1 MAVTSCHSNLLSHTS
16 SASHSCLFFKS
27 VSVCFPPAA
36 LGLQASG
43 VDSVRGQEI
52 LTLQASLFQ
61 AQLELQAGQRAQQQ
75 AARTREDL
83 GRALQ
88 RLEED
93 LQGAL
98 QHRRDTERHNLVRR
112 CEHLSQIYLS
122 WWFVALPSCLCFA
135 QDLKLALDKAR
146 SSLLEREEQLREAK
160 QEWHLHDKARE
171 ATIREL
177 RTSLLNKEQLIE
189 VSNKAAAAPTNT
201 EEHHRSYKRTQFLH

>member
-1 MAVTSCHSNLLSHTS
+1 M
-16 SASHSCLFFKS
+16 
-27 VSVCFPPAA
+27 SVCFPPAA

-43 VDSVRGQEI
+43 VDNVRGQEI
-52 LTLQASLFQ
+52 IALQASLFQ

-112 CEHLSQIYLS
+112 REHVSQIYLS
-122 WWFVALPSCLCFA
+122 RRFVAPSCLCVV
-135 QDLKLALDKAR
+135 QDLKLALEKAR
-146 SSLLEREEQLREAK
+146 SALLEREEQLREAK
-160 QEWHLHDKARE
+160 QEWHLHDKERE

-189 VSNKAAAAPTNT
+189 VSNKPSAAPTNT
-201 EEHHRSYKRTQFLH
+201 EEGHSSSTDHQRLHSLN